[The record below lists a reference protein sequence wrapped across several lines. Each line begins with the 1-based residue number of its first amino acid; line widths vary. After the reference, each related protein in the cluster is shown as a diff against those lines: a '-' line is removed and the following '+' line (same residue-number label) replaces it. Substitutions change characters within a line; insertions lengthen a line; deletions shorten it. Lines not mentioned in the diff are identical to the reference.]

1 MLYNA
6 LTGCAYGLDAHVEL
20 LELDK
25 MLFDERRTDIAFL
38 LNGRLIVL
46 IEHQSTKNP
55 TNKGAAKPRFRRV
68 FCGENSEINFNM
80 PLRCL

>member
-1 MLYNA
+1 MNGSKKYKDSLIRALFNNVQRVIMLYNA

-38 LNGRLIVL
+38 L
-46 IEHQSTKNP
+46 
-55 TNKGAAKPRFRRV
+55 KGLV
-68 FCGENSEINFNM
+68 
-80 PLRCL
+80 